1 MKIFITG
8 GLGFIGRYLSSFFVS
23 QGHRITAVGTHPS
36 QHLITDDR
44 FRYISAD
51 TTRQGAWQDALQDT
65 DAVINLAGKSI
76 FKRWTKS
83 YKQLIYES
91 RILTT
96 RNLVESLPANQGIML
111 CSASGIGYYGNRG
124 NDTLSEGETGG
135 RDFLAGVS
143 RDWEAEA
150 FRAREKGVRVVTAR
164 FGAVLGKNGG
174 AMVKMVPAFRLFVG
188 GPMGNGSQWF
198 PWIHLDDL
206 LWATKFVIENEKI
219 DGPVNFCASQAI
231 RNRDFAKA
239 MGHVLR
245 RPAFMPAPGFLIRL
259 ILGEFG
265 TSLLFSQRAVPDK
278 LIKHG
283 FTFKYPE
290 VEAAIRQIVEK

>member
-8 GLGFIGRYLSSFFVS
+8 GLGFIGRHLSGFFLS
-23 QGHRITAVGTHPS
+23 QGHRVTAVGTRPS
-36 QHLITDDR
+36 QHLITHDH

-51 TTRQGAWQDALQDT
+51 TTRKGTWQDALQDT

-76 FKRWTKS
+76 FKRWTQS

-96 RNLVESLPANQGIML
+96 RNLVEALPANKGITL
-111 CSASGIGYYGNRG
+111 CSASGIGFYGNRG
-124 NDTLSEGETGG
+124 NDTLPEDETSGS
-135 RDFLAGVS
+135 DFLAGVS

-150 FRAREKGVRVVTAR
+150 FRAREKGVRVATAR
-164 FGAVLGKNGG
+164 FGIVLGQNGG
-174 AMVKMVPAFRLFVG
+174 AMEKMVPALRLFVG
-188 GPMGNGSQWF
+188 GPMGDGSQWF
-198 PWIHLDDL
+198 PWIHLEDL
-206 LWATKFVIENEKI
+206 LWAMKFVVEHEKI
-219 DGPVNFCASQAI
+219 DGPVNFCAPQAV
-231 RNRDFAKA
+231 RNRDFAKI
-239 MGHVLR
+239 MGRVLR
-245 RPAFMPAPGFLIRL
+245 RPAFMPAPGFMIRL

-278 LIKHG
+278 LISYG
-283 FTFKYPE
+283 FRFKYPE